1 MNKRVNIYPRGPIT
15 TVNPPIRV
23 PVKNVTKDIKDI
35 RRCIIAGA
43 KVEEITKD
51 GIVVLNLQN
60 YDLNNGE
67 AAEEKP
73 TYVDSMKSPIRVTSE
88 SGKKTMDDA
97 KKFKDDE
104 AHIEKIMKIHGE
116 DMRAIEKREEELR
129 EAHVEDENEPIE
141 GVIID
146 DELLNS
152 TADTNV
158 TETVNDTDTNVAETA
173 NDVTTPKDTYV
184 SKRQRRKALRAAEK
198 LKKATESAEV
208 IETEDPEKD
217 AENS

>member
-1 MNKRVNIYPRGPIT
+1 MNKRVNIYPRGPIV

-73 TYVDSMKSPIRVTSE
+73 AYVDSMKPPIRVTSE
-88 SGKKTMDDA
+88 SGKKTMDNA

-116 DMRAIEKREEELR
+116 DMRAIEKREEEIR

-152 TADTNV
+152 TTDTDV
-158 TETVNDTDTNVAETA
+158 VEAANDTDTNVVETA
-173 NDVTTPKDTYV
+173 NDTTTPKDTYV

-198 LKKATESAEV
+198 LKKAAESAEA

>member
-51 GIVVLNLQN
+51 GIIVLNLQN

-73 TYVDSMKSPIRVTSE
+73 AYVDSVKNPIRVTSE

-97 KKFKDDE
+97 KQFKEDE
-104 AHIEKIMKIHGE
+104 AHIEKIMKIHGD
-116 DMRAIEKREEELR
+116 DMRAIEEREEEIR
-129 EAHVEDENEPIE
+129 KARDVDDNEPIE

-146 DELLNS
+146 DELLNN
-152 TADTNV
+152 TDTDAV
-158 TETVNDTDTNVAETA
+158 ETVNNATL
-173 NDVTTPKDTYV
+173 KDTYV
-184 SKRQRRKALRAAEK
+184 SKRQRRKALKAAER
-198 LKKATESAEV
+198 LKKAAESAEV
-208 IETEDPEKD
+208 IETENPEED

>member
-73 TYVDSMKSPIRVTSE
+73 TYVDSMKNPIRVTSE

-116 DMRAIEKREEELR
+116 DMRAIEKREEEIR
-129 EAHVEDENEPIE
+129 EAHVVDENEPIE
-141 GVIID
+141 GIIID

-152 TADTNV
+152 TNTDAIETANDTNA
-158 TETVNDTDTNVAETA
+158 TETA

-198 LKKATESAEV
+198 LKKAEESAE
-208 IETEDPEKD
+208 IIKTQDPEKD

>member
-73 TYVDSMKSPIRVTSE
+73 TYVDSMKPPIRVTSE
-88 SGKKTMDDA
+88 SGKKTMDNA
-97 KKFKDDE
+97 KKFKEDE
-104 AHIEKIMKIHGE
+104 AHIEKVIEIHGE
-116 DMRAIEKREEELR
+116 DMRAIEKREAEIR

-152 TADTNV
+152 TNTDAI
-158 TETVNDTDTNVAETA
+158 ETVNNA
-173 NDVTTPKDTYV
+173 TTPKDTYV
-184 SKRQRRKALRAAEK
+184 SKRQRRKALKAER
-198 LKKATESAEV
+198 LKKAAESAEA

>member
-67 AAEEKP
+67 AVEEKP
-73 TYVDSMKSPIRVTSE
+73 AYVNSVKNPIRVTSE

-97 KKFKDDE
+97 KKFKEDE
-104 AHIEKIMKIHGE
+104 AHIEKIMKIHGD
-116 DMRAIEKREEELR
+116 DMKAIEEREEEIR
-129 EAHVEDENEPIE
+129 KAHDVDENEPIE
-141 GVIID
+141 GIIID
-146 DELLNS
+146 DELLNNTD
-152 TADTNV
+152 TADAV
-158 TETVNDTDTNVAETA
+158 ETVND
-173 NDVTTPKDTYV
+173 TTPKDTYV
-184 SKRQRRKALRAAEK
+184 SKRQRRKALKAAER
-198 LKKATESAEV
+198 LKKAAESAEV
-208 IETEDPEKD
+208 IETENPEED

>member
-73 TYVDSMKSPIRVTSE
+73 TYVDSMKPPIRVTSE
-88 SGKKTMDDA
+88 SGKKTMDNA

-116 DMRAIEKREEELR
+116 DMRAIEKREEEIR

-146 DELLNS
+146 DELLN
-152 TADTNV
+152 N
-158 TETVNDTDTNVAETA
+158 TDTNVAETVNNA
-173 NDVTTPKDTYV
+173 TTPKDTYV
-184 SKRQRRKALRAAEK
+184 SKRQRRKALKAAER
-198 LKKATESAEV
+198 LKKAAESAEA

>member
-1 MNKRVNIYPRGPIT
+1 MNKRVNIYPRGPIV

-51 GIVVLNLQN
+51 GIIVLNLQN

-73 TYVDSMKSPIRVTSE
+73 TYVDSMKPPIRVTSE

-97 KKFKDDE
+97 KKFKEDE
-104 AHIEKIMKIHGE
+104 AHIEKVIEIHGE
-116 DMRAIEKREEELR
+116 DMRAIEKREAEIR

-152 TADTNV
+152 T
-158 TETVNDTDTNVAETA
+158 DTNVAETVNNA
-173 NDVTTPKDTYV
+173 ATTPKDTYV
-184 SKRQRRKALRAAEK
+184 SKRQRRKALKAAEK
-198 LKKATESAEV
+198 LKKAAESAEA

>member
-67 AAEEKP
+67 AAEEKS
-73 TYVDSMKSPIRVTSE
+73 TYVDSMKPPIRVTSE
-88 SGKKTMDDA
+88 SGKKTMNDA
-97 KKFKDDE
+97 KKFKEDE

-116 DMRAIEKREEELR
+116 DMRAIEKREEEIR

-152 TADTNV
+152 TDTNV
-158 TETVNDTDTNVAETA
+158 TETA
-173 NDVTTPKDTYV
+173 NNTTPKDTYV

>member
-73 TYVDSMKSPIRVTSE
+73 TYVDSMKPPIRVTSE
-88 SGKKTMDDA
+88 SGKKTMDNA
-97 KKFKDDE
+97 KKFKEDE

-116 DMRAIEKREEELR
+116 DMRAIEKREEEIR

-152 TADTNV
+152 TNTDAI
-158 TETVNDTDTNVAETA
+158 ETVNNA
-173 NDVTTPKDTYV
+173 TTPKDTYV
-184 SKRQRRKALRAAEK
+184 SKRQRRKALKAER
-198 LKKATESAEV
+198 LKKAAESAEA

>member
-73 TYVDSMKSPIRVTSE
+73 TYVDSMKNPIRVTSE

-116 DMRAIEKREEELR
+116 DMKAIEKREEELR
-129 EAHVEDENEPIE
+129 EAHVVDENEPIE
-141 GVIID
+141 GIIID

-152 TADTNV
+152 TDTDV
-158 TETVNDTDTNVAETA
+158 VETVNDTDANVVETA
-173 NDVTTPKDTYV
+173 NNTTPKDTTYV
-184 SKRQRRKALRAAEK
+184 SKRQRRKALKAAER
-198 LKKATESAEV
+198 LKKAAESAEV
-208 IETEDPEKD
+208 IETENPEED

>member
-73 TYVDSMKSPIRVTSE
+73 TYVDSIKNPIRVTSE

-116 DMRAIEKREEELR
+116 DMKAIEKREEELR
-129 EAHVEDENEPIE
+129 EAHVVDENEPIE
-141 GVIID
+141 GIIID
-146 DELLNS
+146 DELLNNTD
-152 TADTNV
+152 TADAV
-158 TETVNDTDTNVAETA
+158 ETVND
-173 NDVTTPKDTYV
+173 TTPKDTYV
-184 SKRQRRKALRAAEK
+184 SKRQRRKALKAAER
-198 LKKATESAEV
+198 LKKAAESAEV
-208 IETEDPEKD
+208 IETENPEED

>member
-51 GIVVLNLQN
+51 GIIVLNLQN

-73 TYVDSMKSPIRVTSE
+73 TYVNTMKNPIKVTSE

-97 KKFKDDE
+97 KKFKEDE
-104 AHIEKIMKIHGE
+104 AHIENIMKIHGD
-116 DMRAIEKREEELR
+116 DMRAIEKHEEENR
-129 EAHVEDENEPIE
+129 KARVDENEPIE
-141 GVIID
+141 GIIID
-146 DELLNS
+146 DELLNN
-152 TADTNV
+152 TDMDAI
-158 TETVNDTDTNVAETA
+158 ETVSDTTH
-173 NDVTTPKDTYV
+173 KDSYV
-184 SKRQRRKALRAAEK
+184 SKRQRRKALKAAER
-198 LKKATESAEV
+198 LKKAAESAEV
-208 IETEDPEKD
+208 IETKNPEED

>member
-73 TYVDSMKSPIRVTSE
+73 TYVDSMKPPIRVTSE

-116 DMRAIEKREEELR
+116 DMRAIEKREEEIR

-152 TADTNV
+152 TDTNV
-158 TETVNDTDTNVAETA
+158 TETVNNA
-173 NDVTTPKDTYV
+173 TTPKDTYV

>member
-1 MNKRVNIYPRGPIT
+1 MNKRVNIYPRGPIV

-51 GIVVLNLQN
+51 GIIVLNLQN

-73 TYVDSMKSPIRVTSE
+73 TYVDSMKPPIRVTSE

-97 KKFKDDE
+97 KKFKEDE
-104 AHIEKIMKIHGE
+104 AHIEKVIEIHGE
-116 DMRAIEKREEELR
+116 DMRAIEKREAEIR

-152 TADTNV
+152 TDTNV
-158 TETVNDTDTNVAETA
+158 TETA
-173 NDVTTPKDTYV
+173 NNTTPKDTYV

>member
-67 AAEEKP
+67 VAEEKP
-73 TYVDSMKSPIRVTSE
+73 TYVDSMKPPIRVTSE

-97 KKFKDDE
+97 KKFKEDE
-104 AHIEKIMKIHGE
+104 AHIEKVIEIHGE
-116 DMRAIEKREEELR
+116 DMRAIEKREAEIR

-152 TADTNV
+152 TDTNA
-158 TETVNDTDTNVAETA
+158 TETVNNA
-173 NDVTTPKDTYV
+173 TTPKDTYV
-184 SKRQRRKALRAAEK
+184 SKRQRRKALKAAEK
-198 LKKATESAEV
+198 LKKAAESAEV

>member
-1 MNKRVNIYPRGPIT
+1 MNKRVNIYPRGPIV

-73 TYVDSMKSPIRVTSE
+73 TYVDSMKPPIRVTSE

-116 DMRAIEKREEELR
+116 DMRAIEKREEEIR

-152 TADTNV
+152 T
-158 TETVNDTDTNVAETA
+158 DTNVAETVNNA
-173 NDVTTPKDTYV
+173 TTPKDTYV
-184 SKRQRRKALRAAEK
+184 SKRQRRKALKAAEK
-198 LKKATESAEV
+198 LKKAAESAEA

>member
-1 MNKRVNIYPRGPIT
+1 MNKRVNIYPRGPIV

-73 TYVDSMKSPIRVTSE
+73 TYVDGMKPPIRVTSE

-116 DMRAIEKREEELR
+116 DMRAIEKREEEIR

-152 TADTNV
+152 T
-158 TETVNDTDTNVAETA
+158 DTNVAETVNNA
-173 NDVTTPKDTYV
+173 TTPKDTYV
-184 SKRQRRKALRAAEK
+184 SKRQRRKALKAAEK
-198 LKKATESAEV
+198 LKKAAESAEV

>member
-1 MNKRVNIYPRGPIT
+1 MNKRVNIYPRGPIV

-73 TYVDSMKSPIRVTSE
+73 TYVDSMKPPIRVTSE
-88 SGKKTMDDA
+88 SGKKTMDNA

-116 DMRAIEKREEELR
+116 DMRAIEKREEEIR
-129 EAHVEDENEPIE
+129 EAHVVDENEPIE

-152 TADTNV
+152 TT
-158 TETVNDTDTNVAETA
+158 DTDVVETA
-173 NDVTTPKDTYV
+173 NDATPKDTYV

-198 LKKATESAEV
+198 LKKAAESAEA

>member
-73 TYVDSMKSPIRVTSE
+73 TYVDSMKPPIRVTSE
-88 SGKKTMDDA
+88 SGKKTMNDA
-97 KKFKDDE
+97 KKFKEDE
-104 AHIEKIMKIHGE
+104 AHIEKVIKIHGE
-116 DMRAIEKREEELR
+116 DMRAIEKREAEIR

-152 TADTNV
+152 T
-158 TETVNDTDTNVAETA
+158 DTNVAETVNNA
-173 NDVTTPKDTYV
+173 TTPKDTYV
-184 SKRQRRKALRAAEK
+184 SKRQRRKALKAAER
-198 LKKATESAEV
+198 LKKAAESAEA

>member
-73 TYVDSMKSPIRVTSE
+73 TYVDSMKPPIRVTSE

-104 AHIEKIMKIHGE
+104 AHIEKVIEIHGE
-116 DMRAIEKREEELR
+116 DMRAIEKREEEIR

-141 GVIID
+141 GIIID

-152 TADTNV
+152 TTDTDAI
-158 TETVNDTDTNVAETA
+158 ETVNNA
-173 NDVTTPKDTYV
+173 TTPKDTYV
-184 SKRQRRKALRAAEK
+184 SKRQRRKALKAAEK
-198 LKKATESAEV
+198 LKKAAESAEV

-217 AENS
+217 TENS

>member
-73 TYVDSMKSPIRVTSE
+73 TYVDSMKPPIRVTSE

-116 DMRAIEKREEELR
+116 DMRAIEKREEEIR
-129 EAHVEDENEPIE
+129 EARAVDENEPIE

-152 TADTNV
+152 TTDTDVVEAANDTN
-158 TETVNDTDTNVAETA
+158 TTETA
-173 NDVTTPKDTYV
+173 NDATPKDTYV

-198 LKKATESAEV
+198 LKKAAELAEV
-208 IETEDPEKD
+208 VETEDPEKD
-217 AENS
+217 AENG

>member
-73 TYVDSMKSPIRVTSE
+73 TYVDSMKPPIRVTSE

-116 DMRAIEKREEELR
+116 DMRAIEKREEEIR
-129 EAHVEDENEPIE
+129 EARAVDENEPIE

-152 TADTNV
+152 TTDTDVVEAANDTNA
-158 TETVNDTDTNVAETA
+158 TETVNDT
-173 NDVTTPKDTYV
+173 TTPKDITYV

-198 LKKATESAEV
+198 LKKAAELAEV
-208 IETEDPEKD
+208 VETEDPEKD
-217 AENS
+217 AENG

>member
-51 GIVVLNLQN
+51 GIIVLNLQN

-67 AAEEKP
+67 AVEEKP
-73 TYVDSMKSPIRVTSE
+73 AYVNSVKNPIRVTSE

-97 KKFKDDE
+97 KQFKEDE
-104 AHIEKIMKIHGE
+104 AHIEKIMKIHGD
-116 DMRAIEKREEELR
+116 DMRAIEEREEEIR
-129 EAHVEDENEPIE
+129 KARDVDENEPIE
-141 GVIID
+141 GIIID
-146 DELLNS
+146 DELLNN
-152 TADTNV
+152 TDAV
-158 TETVNDTDTNVAETA
+158 ETVNDT
-173 NDVTTPKDTYV
+173 TPKDIYV
-184 SKRQRRKALRAAEK
+184 SKRQRRKALKAAER
-198 LKKATESAEV
+198 LKKAAESAEV
-208 IETEDPEKD
+208 IETENPEED
-217 AENS
+217 VENG

>member
-73 TYVDSMKSPIRVTSE
+73 TYVDSMKNPIRVTSE

-104 AHIEKIMKIHGE
+104 AHIEKVMKIHGE

-129 EAHVEDENEPIE
+129 EAHVVDENEPIE
-141 GVIID
+141 GIIID

-152 TADTNV
+152 TDTNV
-158 TETVNDTDTNVAETA
+158 TETVNDTNATETV
-173 NDVTTPKDTYV
+173 NDTTPKDTTYV

-198 LKKATESAEV
+198 LKKAAESTEV

-217 AENS
+217 VENS

>member
-73 TYVDSMKSPIRVTSE
+73 TYVDSMKNPIRVTSE
-88 SGKKTMDDA
+88 SGKKTMDNA
-97 KKFKDDE
+97 KKFKEDE

-116 DMRAIEKREEELR
+116 DMRAIEKREEEIR

-152 TADTNV
+152 TDTNA
-158 TETVNDTDTNVAETA
+158 TETA
-173 NDVTTPKDTYV
+173 TTPKDTYV
-184 SKRQRRKALRAAEK
+184 SKRQRRKALKAAEK
-198 LKKATESAEV
+198 LKKAAESAEV

>member
-73 TYVDSMKSPIRVTSE
+73 AYVDNSMKNPIRVTSE

-129 EAHVEDENEPIE
+129 EAHVVDENEPIE

-152 TADTNV
+152 T
-158 TETVNDTDTNVAETA
+158 DTDVVETA
-173 NDVTTPKDTYV
+173 NNTTPKDTTYV

>member
-23 PVKNVTKDIKDI
+23 PVKNITKDIKDI

-73 TYVDSMKSPIRVTSE
+73 TYVDSMKPPIRVTSE
-88 SGKKTMDDA
+88 SGKKTMDNA
-97 KKFKDDE
+97 KKFKEDE
-104 AHIEKIMKIHGE
+104 AHIEKVIKIHGE
-116 DMRAIEKREEELR
+116 DMRAIEKREAEIR

-152 TADTNV
+152 T
-158 TETVNDTDTNVAETA
+158 DTNVAETVNNA
-173 NDVTTPKDTYV
+173 TTPKDTYV
-184 SKRQRRKALRAAEK
+184 SKRQRRKALRAAER
-198 LKKATESAEV
+198 LKKAAESAEA
-208 IETEDPEKD
+208 IKTEDPEED

>member
-73 TYVDSMKSPIRVTSE
+73 TYVDSMKPPIRVTSE

-116 DMRAIEKREEELR
+116 DMRAIEKREEEIR

-152 TADTNV
+152 TDTNA
-158 TETVNDTDTNVAETA
+158 TETVNNA
-173 NDVTTPKDTYV
+173 TTPKDTYV
-184 SKRQRRKALRAAEK
+184 SKRQRRKALKAAER
-198 LKKATESAEV
+198 LKKAAESAEV

>member
-73 TYVDSMKSPIRVTSE
+73 TYVDSIKNPIRVTSE

-116 DMRAIEKREEELR
+116 DMKAIEKREEELR
-129 EAHVEDENEPIE
+129 EAHVVDENEPIE
-141 GVIID
+141 GIIID

-152 TADTNV
+152 TDTDV
-158 TETVNDTDTNVAETA
+158 VETVNDTDANVVETA
-173 NDVTTPKDTYV
+173 NNTTPKDTTYV

-198 LKKATESAEV
+198 LKKAAESAEA

-217 AENS
+217 VENG

>member
-73 TYVDSMKSPIRVTSE
+73 TYVDSMKNPIRVTSE

-116 DMRAIEKREEELR
+116 DMRAIEKREEEIR

-152 TADTNV
+152 T
-158 TETVNDTDTNVAETA
+158 DTNVAETVNNA
-173 NDVTTPKDTYV
+173 TTPKDTYV
-184 SKRQRRKALRAAEK
+184 SKRQRRKALKAAEK

>member
-67 AAEEKP
+67 AAEEKT
-73 TYVDSMKSPIRVTSE
+73 TYVDSMKNPIRVTSE

-116 DMRAIEKREEELR
+116 DMRAIEKREEEIR
-129 EAHVEDENEPIE
+129 KAHAVDENEPIE
-141 GVIID
+141 GIIID

-152 TADTNV
+152 TDTDAI
-158 TETVNDTDTNVAETA
+158 ETVNDTDTNVVETA
-173 NDVTTPKDTYV
+173 NNTTPKDTTYV

-198 LKKATESAEV
+198 LKKAEESAEV
-208 IETEDPEKD
+208 VKTEDPEKD
-217 AENS
+217 AENG

>member
-73 TYVDSMKSPIRVTSE
+73 TYVDGMKPPIRVTSE

-116 DMRAIEKREEELR
+116 DMRAIEKREEEIR

-152 TADTNV
+152 T
-158 TETVNDTDTNVAETA
+158 DTNVAETVNNA
-173 NDVTTPKDTYV
+173 TTTPKDTYV
-184 SKRQRRKALRAAEK
+184 SKRQRRKALKAAEK
-198 LKKATESAEV
+198 LKKAAESAEV

>member
-51 GIVVLNLQN
+51 GIIVLNLQN

-73 TYVDSMKSPIRVTSE
+73 AYVNSIKNPIRVTSE

-97 KKFKDDE
+97 KQFKEDE
-104 AHIEKIMKIHGE
+104 AHIEKIMKIHGD
-116 DMRAIEKREEELR
+116 DMRAIEEREEEIR
-129 EAHVEDENEPIE
+129 KARDVDDNEPIE

-146 DELLNS
+146 DELLNN
-152 TADTNV
+152 TDTDAV
-158 TETVNDTDTNVAETA
+158 ETVNNA
-173 NDVTTPKDTYV
+173 TPKDTYV
-184 SKRQRRKALRAAEK
+184 SKRQRRKALKAAER
-198 LKKATESAEV
+198 LKKAAESAEV
-208 IETEDPEKD
+208 IETENPEED
-217 AENS
+217 VENS

>member
-73 TYVDSMKSPIRVTSE
+73 TYVDSMKNPIRVTSE

-116 DMRAIEKREEELR
+116 DMKAIEKHEEEIR
-129 EAHVEDENEPIE
+129 KARAVDENEPIE
-141 GVIID
+141 GIIID

-152 TADTNV
+152 TDTDV
-158 TETVNDTDTNVAETA
+158 VETVNDTDANVVETA
-173 NDVTTPKDTYV
+173 NNTTPKDTTYV

>member
-1 MNKRVNIYPRGPIT
+1 MNKRVNIYPRGPIVT
-15 TVNPPIRV
+15 ENPPIRV

-73 TYVDSMKSPIRVTSE
+73 AYVDSMKPPIRVTSE
-88 SGKKTMDDA
+88 SGKKTMNDA
-97 KKFKDDE
+97 KKFKEDE
-104 AHIEKIMKIHGE
+104 AHIEKVIEIHGE
-116 DMRAIEKREEELR
+116 DMRAIEKREAEIR

-152 TADTNV
+152 TDTNA
-158 TETVNDTDTNVAETA
+158 TETVNNATA
-173 NDVTTPKDTYV
+173 PTYV
-184 SKRQRRKALRAAEK
+184 SKRQRRKALKAAER
-198 LKKATESAEV
+198 LKKAAESAEA

>member
-73 TYVDSMKSPIRVTSE
+73 TYVDSMKNPIRVTSE

-116 DMRAIEKREEELR
+116 DMKAIEKREEELR
-129 EAHVEDENEPIE
+129 EAHVVDENEPIE
-141 GVIID
+141 GIIID

-152 TADTNV
+152 TDTDV
-158 TETVNDTDTNVAETA
+158 VETVNDTDANVVETA
-173 NDVTTPKDTYV
+173 NNTTPKDTTYV

-198 LKKATESAEV
+198 LKKAAESAEA

-217 AENS
+217 VENG

>member
-97 KKFKDDE
+97 KKFKEDE
-104 AHIEKIMKIHGE
+104 AHIEKIMEIHGE
-116 DMRAIEKREEELR
+116 DMKAIEKHEEEIR
-129 EAHVEDENEPIE
+129 KARAVDENEPIE
-141 GVIID
+141 GIIID
-146 DELLNS
+146 DELLNNTDT
-152 TADTNV
+152 TAI
-158 TETVNDTDTNVAETA
+158 EAANDTDTNVVETA
-173 NDVTTPKDTYV
+173 NDTTLKDTTYV

-198 LKKATESAEV
+198 LKKAAESAEV
-208 IETEDPEKD
+208 VETEDPEKD
-217 AENS
+217 AENG

>member
-73 TYVDSMKSPIRVTSE
+73 TYVDSMKNPIRVTSE

-116 DMRAIEKREEELR
+116 DMKAIEKREEELR
-129 EAHVEDENEPIE
+129 EAHVVDENEPIE
-141 GVIID
+141 GIIID

-152 TADTNV
+152 TDTDV
-158 TETVNDTDTNVAETA
+158 VETVNDTDANVVETA
-173 NDVTTPKDTYV
+173 NNTTPKDTTYV

-198 LKKATESAEV
+198 LKKAAESAEV

>member
-73 TYVDSMKSPIRVTSE
+73 TYVDSMKPPIRVTSE
-88 SGKKTMDDA
+88 SGKKTMNDA
-97 KKFKDDE
+97 KKFKEDE
-104 AHIEKIMKIHGE
+104 AHIEKVIEIHGE
-116 DMRAIEKREEELR
+116 DMRAIEKREAEIR

-152 TADTNV
+152 TDTNV
-158 TETVNDTDTNVAETA
+158 TETA
-173 NDVTTPKDTYV
+173 NNTTPKDTYV

>member
-73 TYVDSMKSPIRVTSE
+73 AYVDSMKPPIRVTSE
-88 SGKKTMDDA
+88 SGKKTMDNA
-97 KKFKDDE
+97 KKFKEDE
-104 AHIEKIMKIHGE
+104 AHIEKVIEIHGE
-116 DMRAIEKREEELR
+116 DMRAIEKREAEIR

-152 TADTNV
+152 TDTNV
-158 TETVNDTDTNVAETA
+158 TETA
-173 NDVTTPKDTYV
+173 NNTTPKDTYV
-184 SKRQRRKALRAAEK
+184 SKRQRRKALKAER
-198 LKKATESAEV
+198 LKKAAESAEV